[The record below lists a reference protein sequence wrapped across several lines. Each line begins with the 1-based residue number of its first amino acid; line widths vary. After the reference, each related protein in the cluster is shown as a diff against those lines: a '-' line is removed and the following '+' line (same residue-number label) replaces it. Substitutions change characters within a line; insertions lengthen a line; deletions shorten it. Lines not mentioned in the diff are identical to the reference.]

1 MALAFEETGA
11 YHKYSVSTPE
21 PCALALF
28 AITHTVHNPLKKMV
42 YALFM
47 LLLIKITEGLQC
59 LQVSSLL
66 ICRYLAIIS
75 PTQQITHFKFAHTSS
90 INCSL

>member
-1 MALAFEETGA
+1 MALAFEETGT
-11 YHKYSVSTPE
+11 YHKYSVSTHE
-21 PCALALF
+21 PCALAIF
-28 AITHTVHNPLKKMV
+28 AITHTVHNPLKRMV

-59 LQVSSLL
+59 LQAISLL
-66 ICRYLAIIS
+66 ICRYLTIIS
-75 PTQQITHFKFAHTSS
+75 PTQQITRSKFVHTSR

>member
-1 MALAFEETGA
+1 MALAFEETGT
-11 YHKYSVSTPE
+11 YHKYSVSTHE

-28 AITHTVHNPLKKMV
+28 AITHTVHNPLKRMV

-59 LQVSSLL
+59 LQAISLL
-66 ICRYLAIIS
+66 ICRYLTIIS
-75 PTQQITHFKFAHTSS
+75 PTQQITHSKFVHTSR